1 MINPLNKVRLP
12 WNGAFEQMG
21 DRWRALPSYARWLG
35 YLAMVMLAL
44 SLPNIPHLADIMT
57 PGSSW
62 QRVLFYPISIYI
74 LLALGLNVVVGY
86 AGLLDLGFVAFYAI
100 GAYSMAVLGGTYGWG
115 FWEVLPVGIGLSMLA
130 GLLLGSPT
138 LRLRGDYLAIVTLG
152 FGEMIRETANNV
164 NSLGGPRGIN
174 HIPRPPSIGNISWLH
189 YGVLDS
195 RPYYYMI
202 VVAIVVVIIIMKRL
216 EKSRVGRSWTAIRE
230 DEDAAQLMGVPTL
243 KFKLWA
249 FTIGAAV
256 GGAAGVIYA
265 SGNAAIRPTDFPF
278 ILSATIL
285 AAVVL
290 GGAGNLPGVILGAF
304 LVAWLPEAVRGFDQ
318 YRVLVFGAALL
329 ILMIFR
335 PQGIWP
341 SRVRA
346 RELKEGEGGIGRLG
360 GEVGTVRGPA
370 GALGAGPAPT

>member
-1 MINPLNKVRLP
+1 MKLLNPMKGKTLP
-12 WNGAFEQMG
+12 WTGAFEAMG
-21 DRWRALPSYARWLG
+21 ARWRALPGVARWIG
-35 YLAMVMLAL
+35 YVAMFAFAI
-44 SLPNIPHLADIMT
+44 SLPDIPNLANIMA

-62 QRVLFYPISIYI
+62 QRILFFPISIYV

-100 GAYSMAVLGGTYGWG
+100 GAYSMAILGTYHGWG
-115 FWEVLPVGIGLSMLA
+115 FWEVLPVGIGGAMLA
-130 GLLLGSPT
+130 GLLLGTPT

-152 FGEMIRETANNV
+152 FGEMIRVTANNV
-164 NSLGGPRGIN
+164 EYLGGPRGIN
-174 HIPRPPSIGNISWLH
+174 NIPRPPSIGNVSFLH
-189 YGVLDS
+189 YGVLNS
-195 RPYYYMI
+195 RPYYYL
-202 VVAIVVVIIIMKRL
+202 VVVVIAIVIVIMKRL

-249 FTIGAAV
+249 FTVGAGV
-256 GGAAGVIYA
+256 GGAAGVIFA
-265 SGNAAIRPTDFPF
+265 SSNSAIRPTDFTF

-304 LVAWLPEAVRGFDQ
+304 LVAWVPEAARGFSQ
-318 YRVLVFGAALL
+318 YRVVVFGAVLVF
-329 ILMIFR
+329 LMIFR

-341 SRVRA
+341 SRIRA
-346 RELKEGEGGIGRLG
+346 AEFKEGEGGIDRLG
-360 GEVGTVRGPA
+360 GEVGVVQAQA
-370 GALGAGPAPT
+370 GAADS

>member
-1 MINPLNKVRLP
+1 MTNPLRKVHLP
-12 WNGAFEQMG
+12 WSSALERMG
-21 DRWRALPSYARWLG
+21 GRWRALPGYARWLG
-35 YLAMVMLAL
+35 YLALFVFAL

-62 QRVLFYPISIYI
+62 QRVLFFPISVYI

-100 GAYSMAVLGGTYGWG
+100 GAYSMAILGGTYGWG
-115 FWEVLPVGIGLSMLA
+115 FWEVLPVGIALSMLA
-130 GLLLGSPT
+130 GLLLGTPT

-152 FGEMIRETANNV
+152 FGEMIRETANNL
-164 NSLGGPRGIN
+164 NYLGGPRGVSN
-174 HIPRPPSIGNISWLH
+174 IPRPPSIGNISWLH

-195 RPYYYMI
+195 RPYYYMM
-202 VVAIVVVIIIMKRL
+202 VVAIVVVIVIMKRL

-249 FTIGAAV
+249 FTVGAGV
-256 GGAAGVIYA
+256 GGAGGVIYA
-265 SGNAAIRPTDFPF
+265 SANSAIRPADFPF

-290 GGAGNLPGVILGAF
+290 GGAGNIPGVILGAF
-304 LVAWLPEAVRGFDQ
+304 LVAWVPEAVRGFDQ
-318 YRVLVFGAALL
+318 YRVLVFGAVLVV
-329 ILMIFR
+329 LMIFR

-346 RELKEGEGGIGRLG
+346 QELKEGEGGIGRLG
-360 GEVGTVRGPA
+360 GEVGTVRGQA
-370 GALGAGPAPT
+370 GALDS

>member
-1 MINPLNKVRLP
+1 MPWVRAFDAVSAWWRSLP
-12 WNGAFEQMG
+12 TA
-21 DRWRALPSYARWLG
+21 ARWTG
-35 YLAMVMLAL
+35 YLLMLVLAFA
-44 SLPNIPHLADIMT
+44 LPNIPGLGDIMA

-62 QRVLFYPISIYI
+62 QRILFFPIGIYI

-100 GAYSMAVLGGTYGWG
+100 GAYSMAVLGTKFGWG
-115 FWEVLPVGIGLSMLA
+115 FWEVLPVGIGIAMFA

-152 FGEMIRETANNV
+152 FGEIIRVTATNTDY
-164 NSLGGPRGIN
+164 LGGPRGIN
-174 HIPRPPSIGNISWLH
+174 NIPRPPSIGDISWLK

-195 RPYYYMI
+195 RPYYYLVVVVI
-202 VVAIVVVIIIMKRL
+202 VIVIIIMKRL

-249 FTIGAAV
+249 FTVGAAV
-256 GGAAGVIYA
+256 GGAAGVIFA
-265 SGNAAIRPTDFPF
+265 SANAAIRPTDFPF

-304 LVAWLPEAVRGFDQ
+304 LVAWLPEVARGFSQ
-318 YRVLVFGAALL
+318 YRVLVFGAVLV

-341 SRVRA
+341 SRIRA
-346 RELKEGEGGIGRLG
+346 AEFKEGEGGIGRLG
-360 GEVGTVRGPA
+360 GEVGVVRSQA
-370 GALGAGPAPT
+370 GTADS

>member
-1 MINPLNKVRLP
+1 MTVRNPLRGVKMP
-12 WNGAFEQMG
+12 WSHAFDRMGA
-21 DRWRALPSYARWLG
+21 RWRALPGYARWLG
-35 YLAMVMLAL
+35 YLAFFMFAL
-44 SLPNIPHLADIMT
+44 SLPNIPNLDEVMA

-86 AGLLDLGFVAFYAI
+86 AGLLDLGYVAFYAI
-100 GAYSMAVLGGTYGWG
+100 GAYSMAILGGTYGWG
-115 FWEVLPVGIGLSMLA
+115 FWEVLPVGIGLAMVA
-130 GLLLGSPT
+130 GFLLGSPT

-152 FGEMIRETANNV
+152 FGEMIRETANNLDY
-164 NSLGGPRGIN
+164 LGGPRGIYD
-174 HIPRPPSIGNISWLH
+174 IPRPPSIGNIGFLQ

-195 RPYYYMI
+195 RPYYYL
-202 VVAIVVVIIIMKRL
+202 VVVVIAIVIIIMKRL

-249 FTIGAAV
+249 FTVGAAV
-256 GGAAGVIYA
+256 GGAGGVIFA
-265 SGNAAIRPTDFPF
+265 SSTSAIQPTDFPF

-290 GGAGNLPGVILGAF
+290 GGAGNIPGVVLGAF

-318 YRVLVFGAALL
+318 YRVLVFGGALVV
-329 ILMIFR
+329 LMIFR

-341 SRVRA
+341 SRIRA
-346 RELKEGEGGIGRLG
+346 AEFSEGEGGIGRLG
-360 GEVGTVRGPA
+360 GEVGTVRSQA
-370 GALGAGPAPT
+370 GAEP